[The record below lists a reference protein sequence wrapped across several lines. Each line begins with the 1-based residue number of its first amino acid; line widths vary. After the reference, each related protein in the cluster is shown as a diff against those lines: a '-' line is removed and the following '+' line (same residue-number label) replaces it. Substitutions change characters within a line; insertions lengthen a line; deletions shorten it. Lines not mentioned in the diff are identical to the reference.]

1 MDGASIIAK
10 SLRDQEVEYVFGIV
24 GIPIVEI
31 SLALQAENI
40 KYVGMRNEQA
50 VSFERK
56 LQIIYSLYDCCTG
69 TSEVFGSL
77 QKFIFVAL
85 IILVMLWGI
94 N

>member
-56 LQIIYSLYDCCTG
+56 LQIICTG
-69 TSEVFGSL
+69 TFEVFESF
-77 QKFIFVAL
+77 KNFIFVAL